1 LVKADQINKK
11 CLGVAGVLYLLL
23 ACLSC
28 GTSRHAYN
36 LEGKPFDPLKGESS
50 GTVLIFVRTDC
61 PVSNRY
67 APTLRKICEEYIKRD
82 IRFFLVYPNPD
93 ITPLEIRKH
102 VAAYSYICPALRDP
116 EHTLVR
122 RSGAKITPEAAV
134 FTRDGKLA
142 YRGRIDNQY
151 VDFGK
156 YRPKP
161 TRADLEE
168 ALDAILTGERVTFRE
183 TEAVGCL
190 IEDLR

>member
-1 LVKADQINKK
+1 MVRPFQN
-11 CLGVAGVLYLLL
+11 CLIVFSFFSL
-23 ACLSC
+23 ALGTLSC
-28 GTSRHAYN
+28 RTTQLAYD
-36 LEGKPFDPLKGESS
+36 LDGSPYDPISTDS
-50 GTVLIFVRTDC
+50 VGTVLIFVRTDC

-67 APTLRKICEEYIKRD
+67 APTLRRICKTYTGRD

-93 ITPLEIRKH
+93 VTPPEIRKH
-102 VAAYSYICPALRDP
+102 MTEYSYPCPALRDP

-122 RSGAKITPEAAV
+122 RAGAKITPEAAV
-134 FTRDGKLA
+134 FTRDGELV

-168 ALDAILTGERVTFRE
+168 ALDAVLTGKRVTFRE
-183 TEAVGCL
+183 TEAIGCL

>member
-1 LVKADQINKK
+1 MLHTFQK
-11 CLGVAGVLYLLL
+11 CLIASGFFCL
-23 ACLSC
+23 ALGTLSC
-28 GTSRHAYN
+28 RTTHQAYDLDGSPLDPVSTDSR
-36 LEGKPFDPLKGESS
+36 

-67 APTLRKICEEYIKRD
+67 APTLRRICKTYAGRD

-93 ITPLEIRKH
+93 VTPPEIRKH
-102 VAAYSYICPALRDP
+102 MTEYSYPCPALRDP
-116 EHTLVR
+116 EHVLVR
-122 RSGAKITPEAAV
+122 RAGAKITPEAAV
-134 FTRDGKLA
+134 FTRDGELV

-168 ALDAILTGERVTFRE
+168 ALDAVLTGKLVTFRE